1 MVRLR
6 HGARKDSDPQSK
18 HNSCMGRLIVI
29 VLVVFAL
36 LWLLRRAL
44 ARQQKGD
51 APPQAPG
58 EAKGDLVSCA
68 HCGVNLPKGEAYAER
83 GVPPSAGGRHYC
95 SEEHWRAGPRDG

>member
-1 MVRLR
+1 
-6 HGARKDSDPQSK
+6 
-18 HNSCMGRLIVI
+18 MGRLIVI

-44 ARQQKGD
+44 AAPRKGD

-58 EAKGDLVSCA
+58 EAKGDLVTCA
-68 HCGVNLPKGEAYAER
+68 HCKVNLPKAEAR
-83 GVPPSAGGRHYC
+83 SAGGLHYC

>member
-1 MVRLR
+1 
-6 HGARKDSDPQSK
+6 
-18 HNSCMGRLIVI
+18 MGRLIVI

-44 ARQQKGD
+44 ARPAKGD

-68 HCGVNLPKGEAYAER
+68 HCGVNLPKAEAR
-83 GVPPSAGGRHYC
+83 SAGGLSYC